1 MEQAYPV
8 PAAAP
13 AIVLVIILFA
23 VLVGLAVTAFVIWLY
38 CRIFS
43 KTGYPWALGF
53 LIVVP
58 FGNIIILCILAF
70 GDWPALQQLRQ
81 LQGRP
86 T

>member
-1 MEQAYPV
+1 MRVSHTPGPEPV
-8 PAAAP
+8 FALLF
-13 AIVLVIILFA
+13 VLFA
-23 VLVGLAVTAFVIWLY
+23 VFVGLAILAFSIFLY

-53 LIVVP
+53 LILVP

-81 LQGRP
+81 LQGGS